1 MSKFSGVRLKDWQP
15 HRSND
20 VRADGMRAVVVG
32 GTGGLG
38 RAVARWLA
46 ARGAEVTVVGRTF
59 RDAGVARL
67 SFIKADLSLMSEA
80 RRVADALPA
89 EQLDLLVFTTGIF
102 SSPRRETT
110 SEGIERDLATSYL
123 NRFVMLRALAP
134 RLGSGRAVRERPA
147 RVFVMAF
154 PGTGQAGDPDDLN
167 SERAYRQMAAHMNT
181 VGGNE
186 ALVLHAARTCPHL
199 RVFGLNPGLVKTNI
213 RANVFGGSDTLRFKI
228 MEATLGLFTPTA
240 EQYAERLGPVILA
253 PDLDGKSGV
262 HFNAKGVAI
271 APSTVMTVEHVG
283 RLITASEELLKQKS
297 MDATLLS
304 HNG

>member
-15 HRSND
+15 HHPKD
-20 VRADGMRAVVVG
+20 VRADGMRAVGGG

-38 RAVARWLA
+38 RAVALWLA
-46 ARGAEVTVVGRTF
+46 ARGAEVTVIGQTF

-67 SFIKADLSLMSEA
+67 SFVKADLNLMSEA

-89 EQLDLLVFTTGIF
+89 EQLDLLIFTTGIF

-110 SEGIERDLATSYL
+110 AEGIERDLATSYL

-134 RLGSGRAVRERPA
+134 RLGTGRAVGARPA

-154 PGTGQAGDPDDLN
+154 PGAGQAGDPDDLN

-181 VGGNE
+181 VAGNE
-186 ALVLHAARTCPHL
+186 ALVLHAARTYPDLH
-199 RVFGLNPGLVKTNI
+199 VFGLNPGLVKTNI
-213 RANVFGGSDTLRFKI
+213 RANVHGGSDTLRFKV
-228 MEATLGLFTPTA
+228 MEAMIGLFTPTA
-240 EQYAERLGPVILA
+240 ERYAEQLGPVILA

-271 APSTVMTVEHVG
+271 AASTVMTVEHVE
-283 RLITASEELLKQKS
+283 RLIAASEELLKHS
-297 MDATLLS
+297 SRDSTS
-304 HNG
+304 RSPDG